1 MKERSVIM
9 MEFMFGWLIGKNL
22 DNKNQEQKIQNYEP
36 TKLSHKKEEITMYEY
51 WPAFDNDIP
60 SLELAYQLYEENNV
74 CHILKNGTCKCYLE
88 FMGGDDYIT
97 TKQENFFERI

>member
-1 MKERSVIM
+1 MKRSLFNWFVSKTIV
-9 MEFMFGWLIGKNL
+9 
-22 DNKNQEQKIQNYEP
+22 DNIEQQNKIKNYEP
-36 TKLSHKKEEITMYEY
+36 IDRQPKKQDIIIYEY

-88 FMGGDDYIT
+88 FMGRDDYIT
-97 TKQENFFERI
+97 TKQKNFFERI